1 MSYTLKTISSFEH
14 HAISF
19 RSPGVK
25 ESILLSSVEERLKI
39 SVRGSV
45 ECRVLSVDYRM

>member
-19 RSPGVK
+19 GSPGVK
-25 ESILLSSVEERLKI
+25 ESILLSSVEERSK
-39 SVRGSV
+39 SSAGGRV
-45 ECRVLSVDYRM
+45 ECRE

>member
-25 ESILLSSVEERLKI
+25 ESILLSNVKEGSKSSAGGRVEC
-39 SVRGSV
+39 SV
-45 ECRVLSVDYRM
+45 ECRV

>member
-25 ESILLSSVEERLKI
+25 SILLSSVEERLK
-39 SVRGSV
+39 SSAGGRV
-45 ECRVLSVDYRM
+45 ECRV